1 MEMTKEEKQFVYD
14 CLEGLL
20 QNLPSFGSIGITLKT
35 RDGRICQCEQSKQV
49 SLLTVGKPDTANM
62 ETLP

>member
-1 MEMTKEEKQFVYD
+1 MTKEETQFVYD

-20 QNLPSFGSIGITLKT
+20 QHLPALGSIGITLKT

-62 ETLP
+62 RSLP